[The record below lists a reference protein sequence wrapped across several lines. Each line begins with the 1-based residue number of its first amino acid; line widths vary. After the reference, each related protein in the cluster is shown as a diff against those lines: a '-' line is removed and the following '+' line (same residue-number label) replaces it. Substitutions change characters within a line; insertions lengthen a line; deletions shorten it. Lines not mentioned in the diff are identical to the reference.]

1 MRIPRRQFDGQSL
14 NWKEGRKMK
23 GKEPIKPHITH
34 VMADGRVL
42 DSIEGYVIPCSGHTA
57 VVYRILA
64 DCVKRQLNSE
74 KK

>member
-1 MRIPRRQFDGQSL
+1 M
-14 NWKEGRKMK
+14 ERKHAAGMK
-23 GKEPIKPHITH
+23 GKEPVKPHITH

-64 DCVKRQLNSE
+64 DCLKRNSE
-74 KK
+74 EMKG

>member
-1 MRIPRRQFDGQSL
+1 
-14 NWKEGRKMK
+14 MK
-23 GKEPIKPHITH
+23 GKELIKPHITH

-64 DCVKRQLNSE
+64 DCVNRQLNSE

>member
-1 MRIPRRQFDGQSL
+1 MFHGSLVPCAERRII
-14 NWKEGRKMK
+14 KMK

-64 DCVKRQLNSE
+64 DCVNRQLNSE

>member
-1 MRIPRRQFDGQSL
+1 MQQNIQ
-14 NWKEGRKMK
+14 EGGAGMK
-23 GKEPIKPHITH
+23 SKEPIKPHITH

-64 DCVKRQLNSE
+64 DCVNRQLNSE